1 MKYLIA
7 VVLLFP
13 IGVMAQVRPFF
24 GGGLGYLN
32 NASIEMK
39 AGVMVDNFLLE
50 GTTAFSAVV
59 PFQHSI
65 KLGYNFGEKWYA
77 IPSAGAAFYT
87 FAQEDKERN
96 YTKFAVG
103 LEAGRRIDLWGTY
116 GGDVFSSADIHISYF
131 GKWVGVGMKMVF

>member
-1 MKYLIA
+1 MKYLI

-32 NASIEMK
+32 NAAIEMK
-39 AGVMVDNFLLE
+39 AGVMVDNVMLE
-50 GTTAFSAVV
+50 AATAFSAVV
-59 PFQHSI
+59 PFQHSL
-65 KLGYNFGEKWYA
+65 KLGYNFGETWYA

-103 LEAGRRIDLWGTY
+103 IEAGRRIDLWGTY
-116 GGDVFSSADIHISYF
+116 GGDVFSSADVYISVF
-131 GKWVGVGMKMVF
+131 GKWKGIGFKMQF